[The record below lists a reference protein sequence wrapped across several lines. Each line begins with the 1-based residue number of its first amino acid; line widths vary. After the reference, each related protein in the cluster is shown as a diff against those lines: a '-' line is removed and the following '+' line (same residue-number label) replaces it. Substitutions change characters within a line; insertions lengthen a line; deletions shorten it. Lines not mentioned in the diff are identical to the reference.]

1 MGAAARLGPSG
12 VVTISSAVAD
22 TPGVSSVSESFDP
35 ALEEQLAAGRER
47 EHSRLVG
54 REAFGRAVIVALFLV
69 TAVPLA
75 VFAET
80 DRSAPWWSY
89 VGFVLVYA
97 VFSSI
102 HIEVGS
108 GIAVPTEL
116 VLVPMLF
123 ELPAQYVPL
132 VVGAG
137 LLAHALPPVARGRM
151 PIWRAAV
158 LPANALFSVAP
169 ACVMLAAGE
178 PEATSVG
185 AVVLAVALVAQFAA
199 DFAASSL
206 HEWLAL
212 GVRPSALVRP
222 MGFTFAIDALMAPVG
237 YLVAVA
243 ASVEQGAL
251 LLPLP
256 LVGLFALL
264 ARERRERLDSI
275 LELSAA
281 YRGTAFLLGDVVEA
295 DDAYTGEHTRQ
306 VVDLV
311 DAVARELSLTPRER
325 RVAEFTAVVHDVGK
339 IRIPKSIINKP
350 GLLDADE
357 RAIIETHTVEGEKLL
372 TRVGGL
378 LEEVGHVVRSCHER
392 WDGKGYPDGLSGRE
406 IPVVAR
412 LVCCCDAFNAMT
424 TTRPYREAMSN
435 EEALAEVRANS
446 GSQFDPD
453 VAAALIRVVERD
465 A

>member
-1 MGAAARLGPSG
+1 
-12 VVTISSAVAD
+12 
-22 TPGVSSVSESFDP
+22 VSSVSESFDP
-35 ALEEQLAAGRER
+35 TLEEQLAAGRER
-47 EHSRLVG
+47 ERSRLVG
-54 REAFGRAVIVALFLV
+54 REALGRGILVALFLV
-69 TAVPLA
+69 TALPLA
-75 VFAET
+75 VFAHS
-80 DRSAPWWSY
+80 DRAAPWWMY
-89 VGFVLVYA
+89 VGFVLTYA
-97 VFSSI
+97 LFSSI

-108 GIAVPTEL
+108 GVAVPTEL

-123 ELPAQYVPL
+123 ELPAPYVPL
-132 VVGAG
+132 VVAAG
-137 LLAHALPPVARGRM
+137 LVAHALPNVARGTT

-169 ACVMLAAGE
+169 ACVMLVAGE
-178 PEATSVG
+178 PDATSYG
-185 AVVLAVALVAQFAA
+185 AVVLALALLAQFAA
-199 DFAASSL
+199 DFATSSL
-206 HEWLAL
+206 QQWLAL

-222 MGFTFAIDALMAPVG
+222 MAFTFAIDALTAPVG

-243 ASVEQGAL
+243 ATVESGAL

-311 DAVARELSLTPRER
+311 HAVANELLLTAREK
-325 RVAEFTAVVHDVGK
+325 RVAEFTALVHDVGK

-350 GLLDADE
+350 GPLDPDE
-357 RAIIETHTVEGEKLL
+357 RAIIETHTIEGEALL
-372 TRVGGL
+372 KRVGGL
-378 LEEVGHVVRSCHER
+378 LEDVGHVVRSCHER
-392 WDGKGYPDGLSGRE
+392 WDGTGYPDRLSGTE
-406 IPVVAR
+406 IPILAR

-424 TTRPYREAMSN
+424 TTRPYRAAMSR

-446 GSQFDPD
+446 GSQFDPEI
-453 VAAALIRVVERD
+453 VAALIRVIERD